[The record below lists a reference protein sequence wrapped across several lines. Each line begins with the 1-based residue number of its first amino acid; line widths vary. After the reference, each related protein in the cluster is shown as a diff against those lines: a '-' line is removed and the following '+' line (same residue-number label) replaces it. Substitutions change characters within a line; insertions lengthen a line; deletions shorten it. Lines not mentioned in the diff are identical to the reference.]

1 MRSTHFQFEH
11 KVFAVEG
18 ARFALSA
25 EREPMFYVT
34 LGKLD
39 AALRLPLLCSEFGI
53 APESPDGR
61 LLAVVAEGLRY
72 VKEIRPGD
80 SVPRELL
87 DGSASWSVEEWHL
100 VRARQRLV
108 VQLAAHRGGR
118 DAARLDDAG
127 LTQLADDPETKRRFA
142 AGLDDIA
149 DRLQLAGGRAA
160 VEARL
165 ELIAREFAYIE
176 ALRERFDLVRGILDK
191 TEQVVRA
198 FRGDR
203 GMVQDVSRIRTLLLK
218 PLGQIAARFD
228 ELYADTGEIA
238 GVLRMLD
245 AHVTLIRQVRDELHA
260 RLLPWDPVVAQWQML
275 VPSRSPATEAAVR
288 QLYQFAAQ
296 HFAQGKDW

>member
-18 ARFALSA
+18 ARFALGA

-39 AALRLPLLCSEFGI
+39 AALRLPLLRSEFGI
-53 APESPDGR
+53 APESPDGK

-87 DGSASWSVEEWHL
+87 DGSASWHVEEWHL
-100 VRARQRLV
+100 LRARQRLV
-108 VQLAAHRGGR
+108 VQLAANRDGR

-127 LTQLADDPETKRRFA
+127 LTQLADDPETKRRFTA
-142 AGLDDIA
+142 ALDDIA
-149 DRLQLAGGRAA
+149 DRLQLEGGKA

-165 ELIAREFAYIE
+165 EAIAREFAYIE
-176 ALRERFDLVRGILDK
+176 ALRERFDLVRCALDK
-191 TEQVVRA
+191 TEQVARA

-203 GMVQDVSRIRTLLLK
+203 GMLQDISRVRTLLMR
-218 PLGQIAARFD
+218 PVAHIAARFD
-228 ELYADTGEIA
+228 ELYADTGEIG
-238 GVLRMLD
+238 GVLLMLD
-245 AHVTLIRQVRDELHA
+245 AHVALVRQTRDDLHT
-260 RLLPWDPVVAQWQML
+260 RLMLWDPVIAQWQML
-275 VPSRSPATEAAVR
+275 VPSRNPATEAAVR

>member
-18 ARFALSA
+18 ARFALGA

-39 AALRLPLLCSEFGI
+39 AALRLPLLRSEFGI
-53 APESPDGR
+53 APESPDGK

-87 DGSASWSVEEWHL
+87 DGSASWHVEEWHL
-100 VRARQRLV
+100 LRARQRLV
-108 VQLAAHRGGR
+108 VQLAANRDGR

-127 LTQLADDPETKRRFA
+127 LTQLADDPETKRRFTA
-142 AGLDDIA
+142 ALDDIA
-149 DRLQLAGGRAA
+149 DRLQLEGGKA

-165 ELIAREFAYIE
+165 EAIAREFAYIE
-176 ALRERFDLVRGILDK
+176 ALRERFDLVRCALDK
-191 TEQVVRA
+191 TEQVARA

-203 GMVQDVSRIRTLLLK
+203 GMLQDISRVRTLLMR
-218 PLGQIAARFD
+218 PVAHIAARFD
-228 ELYADTGEIA
+228 ELYADTGEVA
-238 GVLRMLD
+238 GVLHMLD
-245 AHVTLIRQVRDELHA
+245 AHVTLVRQTRDDLHT
-260 RLLPWDPVVAQWQML
+260 RLMLWDPVVAQWQML